1 MCPALLQIT
10 DGSFIKNFLARA
22 SPDAPSGINM
32 GAHLSPKMQSWTSVK
47 LWNVTCVL
55 PYQCIALAILAI
67 DFVCSLVVAGC
78 DWIHVSITLNQASF
92 VGG

>member
-1 MCPALLQIT
+1 VCLALLQIT
-10 DGSFIKNFLARA
+10 DGTFIKNFLARA

-67 DFVCSLVVAGC
+67 DFVCSLVVT
-78 DWIHVSITLNQASF
+78 DWIHVSITLHQAFF